1 MEESALSREGW
12 KRDQCILY
20 LPETTEHDI
29 YLDFEGHP
37 FWEIEEGLI
46 FLFGFIE
53 KVKRME
59 ICHTGHTTKMKRK
72 SKLPR

>member
-1 MEESALSREGW
+1 MY
-12 KRDQCILY
+12 LY

-53 KVKRME
+53 KEENEWKYVA
-59 ICHTGHTTKMKRK
+59 HWA
-72 SKLPR
+72 